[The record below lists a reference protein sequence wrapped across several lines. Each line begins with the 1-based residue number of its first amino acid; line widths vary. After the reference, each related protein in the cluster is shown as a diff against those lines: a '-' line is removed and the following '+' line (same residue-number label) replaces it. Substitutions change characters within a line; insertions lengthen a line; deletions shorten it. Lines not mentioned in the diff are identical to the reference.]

1 MDGLCWHSSVNPW
14 PKRMISITTQN
25 DDDGDPDILTK
36 LQTNDPKLKRLVIGP
51 RVETLTFVLQKQSK
65 PDQHLPK
72 SSDEWVKVG
81 EYIGEHMKIYR
92 VFGIIYVK
100 QRRFK

>member
-1 MDGLCWHSSVNPW
+1 MMMTV
-14 PKRMISITTQN
+14 IQIYV
-25 DDDGDPDILTK
+25 LTK

-81 EYIGEHMKIYR
+81 EYIGEHMNISSIWNY
-92 VFGIIYVK
+92 IC
-100 QRRFK
+100 